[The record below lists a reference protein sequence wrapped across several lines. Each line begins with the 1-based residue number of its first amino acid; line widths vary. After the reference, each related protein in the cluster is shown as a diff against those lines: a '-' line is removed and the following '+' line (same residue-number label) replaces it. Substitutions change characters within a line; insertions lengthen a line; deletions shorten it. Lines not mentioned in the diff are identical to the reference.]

1 MQFFLSLQ
9 CRNKAYMVT
18 TLISTS
24 ATQLRSKLPS
34 SLKRLADLAYNY
46 WWCWVADQV
55 SLFEMVNPVVWE
67 ECGHN
72 PVALLELVSY
82 DRLTQLSIDPFYL
95 KRLNALVAE
104 FDGYMAA
111 QNTWASRVAPQISPT
126 HPVAYF
132 CAEFGLHESL
142 PIYSGGLGI
151 LAGDH
156 LKSASDLGVPL
167 VAIGLLYRQGYFRQ
181 RLNREGWQEDYYVD
195 APFEQMPLELV
206 KDAGD
211 RPVCVDVQVR
221 HRVVK
226 VQVWKVQVGR
236 VSLYLLDTDREDN
249 DPIDRWL
256 TGHLYGGNQETRI
269 AQEIVLGIGGVR
281 VLHALGIEPGIYHL
295 NEGHAAFCLLEVA
308 KTEIQRTGQS
318 FYDVEAAVRDRC
330 VFTTHTPVPAGHD
343 VFSADLMDSFF
354 ALYWPQM
361 GLSRE
366 QFLALGARRLGDPW
380 EPFGMTV
387 LALRLCRTA
396 NGVSELHGQV
406 SRQMWRILYPEK
418 SQDDVPIGYVTN
430 GVHGATWTASLLS
443 DLYAEY
449 LDPAWF
455 DKVLEPGLWAKVDQ
469 IPAAELWWRHQVL
482 KERLIAHARYKIKQ
496 ARSKRGEGTAAIAAV
511 DQLLDPNILT
521 IGFARRFS
529 PYKRGDLLLRDPERA
544 LKIFGSGDRPVQIIF
559 SGKAHPADE
568 EGKRIIQR
576 LMEWCKQ
583 PEIQNRVAFVE
594 DYDMYTAR
602 KLVQGVDIW
611 LNNPRRPLEASGT
624 SGQKVCFNGGL
635 NCSVLDGWWCEGYQ
649 TDANGKG
656 LNGWAIGEDAH
667 TSNQELQDKID
678 SDSLYTLLE
687 SEILPLY
694 YDQDQDG
701 VPQGWVKMMKKSIQ
715 TNGFAFNT
723 HRMLADYVTRIYA
736 PGSAVESL
744 PSFAQIPVTS
754 DRGKGRS
761 EG

>member
-1 MQFFLSLQ
+1 MGNDFMAISLST
-9 CRNKAYMVT
+9 R
-18 TLISTS
+18 S
-24 ATQLRSKLPS
+24 ASQLRATLPR

-46 WWCWVADQV
+46 WWCWAADQI
-55 SLFEMVNPVVWE
+55 SLFEMINPDEWE
-67 ECGHN
+67 RCGHN
-72 PVALLELVSY
+72 PVALLQTISY
-82 DRLTQLSIDPFYL
+82 DRLTQLSIDPLYL
-95 KRLNALVAE
+95 KRLNALVEE
-104 FDGYMAA
+104 FDRYMAA
-111 QNTWASRVAPQISPT
+111 ENTWASRVAPQISPA

-142 PIYSGGLGI
+142 PVYSGGLGI

-167 VAIGLLYRQGYFRQ
+167 VGVGLLYRQGYFRQ
-181 RLNREGWQEDYYVD
+181 RLNREGWQEDFYVD
-195 APFEQMPLELV
+195 APFERMPLELL
-206 KDAGD
+206 KTEAGE
-211 RPVCVDVQVR
+211 PLAIEVQVR
-221 HRVVK
+221 QRS
-226 VQVWKVQVGR
+226 VQVQIWKVQVGR
-236 VSLYLLDTDREDN
+236 VALYLLDTNRNDN

-269 AQEIVLGIGGVR
+269 AQEIILGIGGVR
-281 VLHALGIEPGIYHL
+281 ALQALGIEPGIYHL
-295 NEGHAAFCLLEVA
+295 NEGHAAFCLLEA
-308 KTEIQRTGQS
+308 ARLEIQRTGQS
-318 FYDVEAAVRDRC
+318 FYDIEAAIRDRS

-354 ALYWPQM
+354 AQYWSQL

-406 SRQMWRILYPEK
+406 SRQMWHVLYPEK
-418 SQDDVPIGYVTN
+418 TEATVPIGYVTN
-430 GVHGATWTASLLS
+430 GVHAATWVASLLS
-443 DLYAEY
+443 DLYAQY
-449 LDPAWF
+449 LDADWHT
-455 DKVLEPGLWAKVDQ
+455 KVLDPQLWEKVQQ
-469 IPAAELWWRHQVL
+469 IPDEDLWWRHLVL
-482 KERLIAHARYKIKQ
+482 KERLVAHARYKIKQ
-496 ARSKRGEGTAAIAAV
+496 SRKNRGEDTQAITAA
-511 DQLLDPNILT
+511 DQMLDPNILT

-529 PYKRGDLLLRDPERA
+529 PYKRGDLLLRDADRA
-544 LKIFGSGDRPVQIIF
+544 LRIFGNPDRPVQIIF

-583 PEIQNRVAFVE
+583 PAIQNRVAFIE

-624 SGQKVCFNGGL
+624 SGQKVCLNGGL

-649 TDANGKG
+649 ADANGRG

-667 TSNQELQDKID
+667 TSDQELQDRID
-678 SDSLYTLLE
+678 STSLYELLE
-687 SEILPLY
+687 TEIVPLY
-694 YDQDQDG
+694 YDQDDDG
-701 VPQGWVKMMKKSIQ
+701 VPHGWVKRMKTSIQ
-715 TNGFAFNT
+715 TNVPAFNT

-736 PGSAVESL
+736 PGTTAELSHSL
-744 PSFAQIPVTS
+744 AKVPL
-754 DRGKGRS
+754 
-761 EG
+761 